1 MKPTPGFQAIEL
13 LQSHSLTTLV
23 QREVERMI
31 LTGELTSGDKLNEA
45 EIATRLGVSRGPVR
59 EAFRALEEAGLVR
72 TEKNRGVFV
81 RVIAIDEADQI
92 FELRATFDQMAGRK
106 LAASLTDEQKK
117 ELRGL
122 LDRMEK
128 ATARGDLD
136 AYHEVNLRFHDALV
150 EFAGNQKL
158 LQAYRRVVNE
168 LNLFRRHSLAQNDRL
183 PNSTREHRRIL
194 EAIGSGNAET
204 AGNLLYEHAMASR
217 ERMHKV
223 YAASDKELAGA
234 SNDRGGK
241 SK

>member
-13 LQSHSLTTLV
+13 LRNHSLTTLA

-31 LTGELTSGDKLNEA
+31 LSGMIASGAKLNEA
-45 EIATRLGVSRGPVR
+45 DIATQLGMSRGPVR
-59 EAFRALEEAGLVR
+59 EALRGLEEAGLVR

-81 RVIAIDEADQI
+81 RIIAVDEADQI

-106 LAASLTDEQKK
+106 LAATLTGEQKK

-122 LDRMEK
+122 LERMEK

-136 AYHEVNLRFHDALV
+136 AYHLVNLRFHDALV

-168 LNLFRRHSLAQNDRL
+168 LSLFRRHSLAQHDRL
-183 PNSTREHRRIL
+183 PNSTREHRKIL
-194 EAIGSGNAET
+194 EAISSGKAEL
-204 AGNLLYEHAMASR
+204 AASLLFEHAMASR

-223 YAASDKELAGA
+223 YAAADRDAAPAKDRIAGK
-234 SNDRGGK
+234 G
-241 SK
+241 

>member
-13 LQSHSLTTLV
+13 LQSHSLTTLA

-31 LTGELTSGDKLNEA
+31 LSGELPSGAKLNEA

-59 EAFRALEEAGLVR
+59 EAFRGLEEAGLVR

-81 RVIAIDEADQI
+81 RIIAVDEADQI

-106 LAASLTDEQKK
+106 LAATVTDEQKK
-117 ELRGL
+117 ELRAL

-183 PNSTREHRRIL
+183 PNSAREHRRIL
-194 EAIGSGNAET
+194 EAVGSGNAEL
-204 AGNLLYEHAMASR
+204 AGSLLFEHAMASR

-223 YAASDKELAGA
+223 YAASGAVAAKEQAA
-234 SNDRGGK
+234 KGG
-241 SK
+241 

>member
-31 LTGELTSGDKLNEA
+31 LSGELTSGAKLNEA

-106 LAASLTDEQKK
+106 LAATLTDEQRK

-122 LDRMEK
+122 LERMEK

-158 LQAYRRVVNE
+158 VQAYRRVVNE
-168 LNLFRRHSLAQNDRL
+168 LNLFRRHSLAQHDRL
-183 PNSTREHRRIL
+183 PNSTREHRKIL
-194 EAIGSGNAET
+194 EAISSGNAET
-204 AGNLLYEHAMASR
+204 AGNLLYEHVMASR

-234 SNDRGGK
+234 SKDRGAK